1 MKPLYFERSV
11 LSGISLLLMGCG
23 GNTDRAIHK
32 TADHPNVVL
41 ILTDDQG
48 WGDLGINGNQAIQT
62 PVVDQLARQG
72 ISFDRFFVSPVS
84 APTRA
89 SLLTGRD
96 HLRTGVSWVTGRN
109 VVLKENEVTIA
120 EMLKAS
126 GYTTGCFG
134 KWHNGEQYPN
144 TPRAQ
149 GFDEF
154 FGFKAGHTN
163 RYFDPRLEHDGKEVQ
178 CRGYITDILTDV
190 ASDFIRNNKDHP
202 FFCYIPYNAP
212 HGPFQVPDRYFDRY
226 KEKGFDDKTSAVY
239 GMCENID
246 ENVGRLTNLIDSL
259 GLRENTILLYLT
271 DNGPNGVRYNGGM
284 KGIKASVDEG
294 GSRVPLFIRYPGVF
308 KEHRVVKEISAHIDI
323 FPTLMELCHVKIPD
337 SLALDGRSLV
347 PLMKGEKINWPDR
360 KLFTY
365 QDLSRDVLNYAGA
378 VRTSRYRL
386 VFRPKKD
393 YMLYDMVEDP
403 QQKNNIADSE
413 PEIVKEMSEAYKQW
427 FGKASHA
434 AINFQ
439 PIQIGYDTAP
449 VAELSAHE
457 AMLSGGLAFRYKAGW
472 NHDWITNWEKTE
484 DSVNWEVKVVKKGDY
499 KISLKYE
506 CPDKNLGSVIEISI
520 GGQKIRKMITEPQ
533 EIKILEAKENRIPS
547 SNSNAE
553 WRIAEAGRLSLD
565 QGIYPLKLKAIQI
578 PGNQAIDLKSVIIEA
593 L

>member
-1 MKPLYFERSV
+1 MKPLYLEKSI
-11 LSGISLLLMGCG
+11 LSGISLLLLSCSS
-23 GNTDRAIHK
+23 NTNHVINKPNDQ
-32 TADHPNVVL
+32 PNVIL

-48 WGDLGINGNQAIQT
+48 WGDLGINGNPAVQT
-62 PVVDQLARQG
+62 PVVDRLARQS

-96 HLRTGVSWVTGRN
+96 HLRTGVSWVTGRG
-109 VVLKENEVTIA
+109 VVMNENEVTIA

-163 RYFDPRLEHDGKEVQ
+163 RYFDPQLEHNGNEVQ
-178 CRGYITDILTDV
+178 CKGYITDILTDA
-190 ASDFIRNNKDHP
+190 ASDFIKKNKDRP

-212 HGPFQVPDRYFDRY
+212 HGPFQVPDRYFDKY
-226 KEKGFDDKTSAVY
+226 KEKGFDDKNAAVY

-246 ENVGRLTNLIDSL
+246 ENVGRLINTIDSL

-294 GSRVPLFIRYPGVF
+294 GSRVPLFVRYPKVF
-308 KEHRVVKEISAHIDI
+308 KQPRTVKEISAHIDI
-323 FPTLMELCHVKIPD
+323 FPTLMELCNIKISD
-337 SLALDGRSLV
+337 SLALDGKSLV
-347 PLMKGEKINWPDR
+347 PLMKGQNNNWPDR
-360 KLFTY
+360 MLFTY

-378 VRTSRYRL
+378 VRTSGYRL
-386 VFRPKKD
+386 TFRPKQG

-403 QQKNNIADSE
+403 QQKNNIAGSR
-413 PEIVKEMSEAYKQW
+413 PEIVKQLSEAYKQW
-427 FGKASHA
+427 FAKASPA
-434 AINFQ
+434 AIHFQ
-439 PIQIGYDTAP
+439 PIQLGYELAP
-449 VAELSAHE
+449 VVQLSAHE
-457 AMLSGGLAFRYKAGW
+457 AVLSGGLAFRYKAGW
-472 NHDWITNWEKTE
+472 NHDWITNWKKIE
-484 DSVNWEVKVVKKGDY
+484 DSAGWEVKVVKKGNY
-499 KISLKYE
+499 KISLKYA
-506 CPDKNLGSVIEISI
+506 CPSKDLGSVIEVSI
-520 GGQKIRKMITEPQ
+520 GGKKINKKITESQ

-547 SNSNAE
+547 SNSFAE
-553 WRIAEAGRLSLD
+553 WRIIEAGSLNLD
-565 QGIYPLKLKAIQI
+565 EGIYPVKLRALKI
-578 PGNQAIDLKSVIIEA
+578 PGNQALELKSVIIEA